1 MINLTNCADTN
12 CIINSA
18 IVLAQDYKSKYNNN
32 TMKHKGKIALVTG
45 ASRGIGKAIAIQLAK
60 EGAEVI
66 LNYRRSKSECE
77 AVLEEIADLGGSGI
91 AVRADVGNA
100 EKTEA
105 MFHVINEEYGKL
117 DILIANA
124 SFGIPGNILDAN
136 NRYWDITF
144 NATSRS
150 ILHCAINAAHL
161 MPNGGNIVTVT
172 SYGGQRVLPGYGVV
186 GPAKAAVEG
195 LTRSL
200 AVELAPKNIVVN
212 GVMPGITD
220 TKSLRAINDVDSII
234 DRVTKDTPAG
244 RLVTPEDVADVVDFL
259 CTPAASMI
267 VGQFIIIDGGAFIK
281 G

>member
-1 MINLTNCADTN
+1 MN
-12 CIINSA
+12 
-18 IVLAQDYKSKYNNN
+18 
-32 TMKHKGKIALVTG
+32 HKGKIALVTG
-45 ASRGIGKAIAIQLAK
+45 ASRGIGRSIALKLAA

-66 LNYRRSKSECE
+66 LNYRRSKTECE
-77 AVLEEIADLGGSGI
+77 DVLNEIANLGGNGI
-91 AVRADVGNA
+91 AVRADVGN
-100 EKTEA
+100 EDKTEA
-105 MFHVINEEYGKL
+105 LFQVIREEYGRL

-124 SFGIPGNILDAN
+124 SFGIPGNILDATN
-136 NRYWDITF
+136 KYWDVTL

-150 ILHCAINAAHL
+150 ILHCAINAAQL

-220 TKSLRAINDVDSII
+220 TKSLRAIENVDGII

-244 RLVTPEDVADVVDFL
+244 RLVTPEDVAQVVDFL

-267 VGQFIIIDGGAFIK
+267 IGQFIIIDGGAIIK